1 MHIKRQKKK
10 NHLSRNIQHIFL
22 TIILFLLKASRIQK
36 ILTYFQETFS
46 LCMDMFFLPKK
57 LITITQMHVNNKGQ
71 IFKSVFFTID
81 FLNWLLWSLN
91 VKSIVKCIRKL
102 LANKYFKFFYAI
114 HLYIIW
120 PLYAELFLKMTI
132 LFFLFHVAIFF
143 KKM

>member
-1 MHIKRQKKK
+1 
-10 NHLSRNIQHIFL
+10 
-22 TIILFLLKASRIQK
+22 
-36 ILTYFQETFS
+36 
-46 LCMDMFFLPKK
+46 
-57 LITITQMHVNNKGQ
+57 MHVNNKGQ

-120 PLYAELFLKMTI
+120 PLYAEVFLKMTI

-143 KKM
+143 KKNHIGSYYKIEFYNKIEFFDNEHIHTAHKCI